1 MPFIEGILKYNS
13 LSIVGLE
20 KNTGKTECLNY
31 TLKRLQNY
39 PCSVA
44 VTSIGIDGET
54 VDQVY
59 KTQKPEVTIY
69 DGDIFVTSEKLYRQ
83 KRITAKII
91 DILNYASTAM
101 GRLVVAKAINT
112 GKVMLSGPPDT
123 HNLKRLLNEIK
134 NKYNCDLTIVDGALS
149 RLSLG
154 APAVTDAMILATG
167 AAVSINIQELVNKTK
182 FVFNMISLPQ
192 ADESLCEKL
201 KDLPNGLYAIDTD
214 NEIHDLHVKSALML
228 NSTTSDIFRYG
239 HTIYTPGIISDSLI
253 NKLKTQKNTE
263 SFTLIAKDFTRLF
276 AAPETISTFMR
287 KGGKISVVE
296 KSNLIAI
303 TINPFSPSGYY
314 LNSDKMRDALSN
326 AINIPV
332 YDIKR
337 IQ

>member
-54 VDQVY
+54 VDQVH
-59 KTQKPEVTIY
+59 KTQKPEITIY
-69 DGDIFVTSEKLYRQ
+69 GGNIFVTSEKLYRQ
-83 KRITAKII
+83 KKITAEII

-101 GRLVVAKAINT
+101 GRLVVAKALNT
-112 GKVMLSGPPDT
+112 GKIMLSGPPDT
-123 HNLKRLLNEIK
+123 HNLKRLLNELK
-134 NKYNCDLTIVDGALS
+134 NKYNCKMTVVDGALS

-167 AAVSINIQELVNKTK
+167 AAVSINLPELVNKTK
-182 FVFNMISLPQ
+182 FVFNLISLPQ
-192 ADESLCEKL
+192 ADEELCERL
-201 KDLPNGLYAIDTD
+201 KDLPGGLYAID
-214 NEIHDLHVKSALML
+214 NCREIHDLHVKSALML

-239 HTIYTPGIISDSLI
+239 HTIYTPGIISDTLV
-253 NKLKTQKNTE
+253 NKLKTQKDTE
-263 SFTLIAKDFTRLF
+263 SFTLIAKDFTRIF
-276 AAPETISTFMR
+276 ASPETIGTFLK
-287 KGGKISVVE
+287 KGGKITVVE
-296 KSNLIAI
+296 KPNIIAV
-303 TINPFSPSGYY
+303 TVNPLSPSGYV
-314 LNSDKMRDALSN
+314 LNSDKLRDELSN